1 MKVKSVAYMKDN
13 NGTEVLIETSKVIVY
28 YYAGND
34 GYTAL
39 LTRILG

>member
-1 MKVKSVAYMKDN
+1 MKDN

-34 GYTAL
+34 
-39 LTRILG
+39 